1 MTIQIT
7 FEYEAV
13 EDALNALRR
22 LAGEEASAAIEP
34 AAPVST
40 PAEDEKLQPS
50 GEQAVSPVAADPKPV
65 STRPVRADKG
75 LGRAPYGPHPADAKT
90 RRPKLAPAAPAA
102 PAFQVVDGPDASP
115 AATLAA
121 DAAGTPNSEI
131 TPLPGAPTFDS
142 PKVALTAVFNSKG
155 RDVSMELL
163 HRFGLLRLSEL
174 PTEMERQFVVACGNA
189 MITGAA

>member
-75 LGRAPYGPHPADAKT
+75 LGRPPSE
-90 RRPKLAPAAPAA
+90 AAPC
-102 PAFQVVDGPDASP
+102 GPGVPRLQSRRRARR
-115 AATLAA
+115 LARRY
-121 DAAGTPNSEI
+121 AGR
-131 TPLPGAPTFDS
+131 GR
-142 PKVALTAVFNSKG
+142 G
-155 RDVSMELL
+155 RDTK
-163 HRFGLLRLSEL
+163 LRNHASSGR
-174 PTEMERQFVVACGNA
+174 PD
-189 MITGAA
+189 

>member
-75 LGRAPYGPHPADAKT
+75 LGRAPFRPHPAEAKT
-90 RRPKLAPAAPAA
+90 PRPKPAPAAAAATAPPRQDEAA
-102 PAFQVVDGPDASP
+102 P
-115 AATLAA
+115 
-121 DAAGTPNSEI
+121 
-131 TPLPGAPTFDS
+131 
-142 PKVALTAVFNSKG
+142 
-155 RDVSMELL
+155 
-163 HRFGLLRLSEL
+163 
-174 PTEMERQFVVACGNA
+174 
-189 MITGAA
+189 

>member
-75 LGRAPYGPHPADAKT
+75 LGPAPSGPEPAVAHPRPPHPA
-90 RRPKLAPAAPAA
+90 R
-102 PAFQVVDGPDASP
+102 
-115 AATLAA
+115 
-121 DAAGTPNSEI
+121 AG
-131 TPLPGAPTFDS
+131 
-142 PKVALTAVFNSKG
+142 
-155 RDVSMELL
+155 
-163 HRFGLLRLSEL
+163 
-174 PTEMERQFVVACGNA
+174 
-189 MITGAA
+189 

>member
-22 LAGEEASAAIEP
+22 LAGEEAPAAIES

-50 GEQAVSPVAADPKPV
+50 GEQDVRPAAVDPKPV

-102 PAFQVVDGPDASP
+102 PALPVVDQP
-115 AATLAA
+115 APG
-121 DAAGTPNSEI
+121 AAGTPNSEI

-142 PKVALTAVFNSKG
+142 PKIALTAVFNSKG

>member
-102 PAFQVVDGPDASP
+102 PAFQVVDGPVADP
-115 AATLAA
+115 AGAPN
-121 DAAGTPNSEI
+121 TPN
-131 TPLPGAPTFDS
+131 T
-142 PKVALTAVFNSKG
+142 
-155 RDVSMELL
+155 
-163 HRFGLLRLSEL
+163 
-174 PTEMERQFVVACGNA
+174 
-189 MITGAA
+189 